1 MYHAKL
7 SCFNDVQEAQKRSGG
22 GTIIASLAAPA
33 IAAGK
38 SEEDELRNL
47 ILTMV
52 DEPVAI
58 VIKLADRLH
67 NMRTVWA
74 LPPAKAR
81 AVATETLRVW
91 CSLAERLGM
100 FAVKVPPPPSPAT
113 LAEFPLFI
121 SLLPH
126 LFLPVGPLGSRV
138 RPRPHSYSVQL

>member
-1 MYHAKL
+1 MAP
-7 SCFNDVQEAQKRSGG
+7 A
-22 GTIIASLAAPA
+22 AAPA
-33 IAAGK
+33 PAGK
-38 SEEDELRNL
+38 KEEDELRNM
-47 ILTMV
+47 ILSMV

-100 FAVKVPPPPSPAT
+100 FALKVGTPAGLLSVCSCAAECYSPFVCQRSNVC
-113 LAEFPLFI
+113 LSIRGKPGKL
-121 SLLPH
+121 SD
-126 LFLPVGPLGSRV
+126 
-138 RPRPHSYSVQL
+138 Q